1 MRRLCIVMAVS
12 VLAACWAGAA
22 EPDEKAFVPLFNG
35 KDTSGWVERHKGGY
49 AVEDGVLVCKAGI
62 TGNYLFTEKEYA
74 NFVLRFEFKLTPGG
88 NNGLGIRA
96 PLEGTIAYTG
106 IEFQILDNTHPKYA
120 KLQPYQYHGSIYGC
134 VPAKLPHLKPV
145 GEWNREEIVAD
156 GTKLK
161 CILNGTVI
169 VDADIQPILDSG
181 ETMDG
186 KGTKGHPGL
195 LRKTGRIALL
205 GHGDRLEFRN
215 LRIRVLPN
223 EPDRRPD
230 F

>member
-1 MRRLCIVMAVS
+1 MRRLCIVMAAS

-22 EPDEKAFVPLFNG
+22 EPDKEGFVPLFNG
-35 KDTSGWVERHKGGY
+35 EDITGWVERHKGGY

-62 TGNYLFTEKEYA
+62 AGNYLFTEREYA
-74 NFVLRFEFKLTPGG
+74 NFVLRFEFRLTPGG

-134 VPAKLPHLKPV
+134 VPARRGHLKPV
-145 GEWNREEIVAD
+145 GEWNREEIAAN

-195 LRKTGRIALL
+195 LRKKGRIALL

-215 LRIRVLPN
+215 IRVKVLP
-223 EPDRRPD
+223 ERPSTP
-230 F
+230 